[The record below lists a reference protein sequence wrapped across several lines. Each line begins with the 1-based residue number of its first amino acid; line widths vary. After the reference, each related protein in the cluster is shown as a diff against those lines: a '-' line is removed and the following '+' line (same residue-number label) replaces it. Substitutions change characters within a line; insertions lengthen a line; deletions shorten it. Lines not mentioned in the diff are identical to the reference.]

1 MVVPCGVSD
10 AADYAGLPIG
20 LQLVGGS
27 FQEASL
33 LSVAHAY
40 EATSPPVTRAQ

>member
-1 MVVPCGVSD
+1 VVVPCGVSD

-20 LQLVGGS
+20 LQLVGAS

-33 LSVAHAY
+33 LGLAHAY
-40 EATSPPVTRAQ
+40 EVTSPRVTRAE